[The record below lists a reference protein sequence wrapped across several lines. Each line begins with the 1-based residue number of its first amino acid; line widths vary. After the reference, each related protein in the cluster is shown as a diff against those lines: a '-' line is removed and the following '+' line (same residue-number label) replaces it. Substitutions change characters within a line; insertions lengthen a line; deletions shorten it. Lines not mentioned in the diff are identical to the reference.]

1 MNLWLKK
8 SIFENISCSQDP
20 ATNFVFF
27 YQSCFAYLL
36 FCQKNLCVIGD
47 WNWMSD
53 PITRLHFLKNCVLI
67 RNWNSTSKLFWP
79 HCGCYIGSGL
89 GGSTCDF
96 WIIGPKGSKLV
107 VLILTLILAW
117 MKDGYFDRNI
127 PHYHLCSKSLAAIY
141 NFTITKTLEFS
152 VPGLTIKWGLSF
164 H

>member
-1 MNLWLKK
+1 MNL
-8 SIFENISCSQDP
+8 IFPTWYFRNQVNINTVLVEPYKQI
-20 ATNFVFF
+20 T
-27 YQSCFAYLL
+27 CFE
-36 FCQKNLCVIGD
+36 KLCVKAK
-47 WNWMSD
+47 
-53 PITRLHFLKNCVLI
+53 LKYV
-67 RNWNSTSKLFWP
+67 KLFWP
-79 HCGCYIGSGL
+79 HCGVNIGSEL

-152 VPGLTIKWGLSF
+152 VPGLKLKWGLSF
-164 H
+164 HYLLYCFTSK

>member
-1 MNLWLKK
+1 M
-8 SIFENISCSQDP
+8 IFKI
-20 ATNFVFF
+20 F
-27 YQSCFAYLL
+27 
-36 FCQKNLCVIGD
+36 
-47 WNWMSD
+47 W
-53 PITRLHFLKNCVLI
+53 RLHLELIAKYGEPLTSLEKLKNK
-67 RNWNSTSKLFWP
+67 TSKSFWS
-79 HCGCYIGSGL
+79 HCGVYIGSGL

-152 VPGLTIKWGLSF
+152 VPGLKIKWGLSF
-164 H
+164 HYILYCWIIRYFKICLNDSTIHWPLQMAKLSS